1 MGAIAASGS
10 SASLLHVVPLHCAL
24 FTLSCP
30 STRTRLCS
38 HWTMQQSLHSTQ
50 CFVQQYYVNSVLVF
64 NSFVLFCRDGQVRA
78 PLHCLNRN
86 TAFFSGMEN
95 QRETQDQKICIWVN
109 QNIYGRPV
117 QEKRERRG
125 MLESR
130 LAFSLSLPALLDY
143 TAACL
148 LQR

>member
-1 MGAIAASGS
+1 
-10 SASLLHVVPLHCAL
+10 
-24 FTLSCP
+24 
-30 STRTRLCS
+30 
-38 HWTMQQSLHSTQ
+38 
-50 CFVQQYYVNSVLVF
+50 
-64 NSFVLFCRDGQVRA
+64 
-78 PLHCLNRN
+78 
-86 TAFFSGMEN
+86 MEN

-143 TAACL
+143 CSMFAAAIAV
-148 LQR
+148 

>member
-1 MGAIAASGS
+1 MFMLDNVAI
-10 SASLLHVVPLHCAL
+10 SAFHTTMFCSQVDLTRCSCLIPHC
-24 FTLSCP
+24 
-30 STRTRLCS
+30 
-38 HWTMQQSLHSTQ
+38 
-50 CFVQQYYVNSVLVF
+50 
-64 NSFVLFCRDGQVRA
+64 FVLFCRDGQVRA

-130 LAFSLSLPALLDY
+130 LAFSLSLPCIA
-143 TAACL
+143 
-148 LQR
+148 